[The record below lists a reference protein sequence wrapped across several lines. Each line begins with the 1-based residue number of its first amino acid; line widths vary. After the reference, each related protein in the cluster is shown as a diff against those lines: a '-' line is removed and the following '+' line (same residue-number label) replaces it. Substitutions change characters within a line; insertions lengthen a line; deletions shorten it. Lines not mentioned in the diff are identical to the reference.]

1 MGPSVLQ
8 AWLELCRRNRK
19 LCVRR
24 AMLVPQLGSLL
35 GAGHWYSGRTKRGK
49 KPKGF
54 ACRSSSAAL
63 SVQHQSQS
71 PAPGSADQGAA
82 FGQQDLGTAGG
93 IWGQQ
98 SRQLGAQG
106 CLKGHSQ
113 AQTQKKKKNHLPYLV
128 RNGLLVLK
136 YIFLFVCF
144 KWSPPLLGK
153 SKRWGWGGGW
163 DREKIAPAVYMPWD

>member
-1 MGPSVLQ
+1 MNRPGRAAKAAPHMASPDPGGVPVGPSVLQ

-35 GAGHWYSGRTKRGK
+35 GAGHWHSGRTKRGK

-82 FGQQDLGTAGG
+82 FGQRDLGTAGG
-93 IWGQQ
+93 IWGRQ
-98 SRQLGAQG
+98 SRELGAQG

-113 AQTQKKKKNHLPYLV
+113 AQTQKKKK
-128 RNGLLVLK
+128 
-136 YIFLFVCF
+136 
-144 KWSPPLLGK
+144 
-153 SKRWGWGGGW
+153 
-163 DREKIAPAVYMPWD
+163 KICLIW